1 MRRAAFLFL
10 AFVLAAGSS
19 DASPFL
25 FTLDPASPTV
35 NGVTIT
41 PADIL
46 ATPPPTTVVP
56 GSALGLQTFFPL
68 FYDHV
73 NALSFGQDSISR
85 NVYFSVDR
93 LSQGLPG
100 SAVETQFLLGDAAGS
115 IFTSG
120 LNGSNSLFATPSSLG
135 LVPGFFGD
143 DVASLALIQSGAD
156 RAYFSIDLFS
166 TSNILNPGL
175 SASILVSIGAGTF
188 QVFATPADIG
198 LNILD
203 DIDGLVLLD
212 RGRPGILDPG
222 VDLALFSLSTFSNSV
237 LPPNSFVSSADI
249 LFTDFQGSYSVFAS
263 AADLGLRPDD
273 ELNALA
279 TDIVPEPA
287 SLLLWIGLAAAGVG
301 IVLSQRGLGVT
312 RLRAE
317 PARGRA

>member
-1 MRRAAFLFL
+1 M
-10 AFVLAAGSS
+10 
-19 DASPFL
+19 
-25 FTLDPASPTV
+25 
-35 NGVTIT
+35 
-41 PADIL
+41 
-46 ATPPPTTVVP
+46 
-56 GSALGLQTFFPL
+56 
-68 FYDHV
+68 
-73 NALSFGQDSISR
+73 
-85 NVYFSVDR
+85 
-93 LSQGLPG
+93 
-100 SAVETQFLLGDAAGS
+100 
-115 IFTSG
+115 
-120 LNGSNSLFATPSSLG
+120 FATPSSLG